1 MRAFDVDE
9 CRAYIE
15 ASSKATDVIIGAD
28 SERHKVH
35 GVWHYTVT
43 TAVIV
48 HIDGNR
54 GCRVFGDAY
63 TARDYDPRKDRP
75 AMRLMAEVEA
85 AAEMYLKLADAI
97 GERSVQIHL
106 DINTDEVHGSS
117 CVLHQAIGYIR
128 GMTGIVPKV
137 KPEAFGASHTADR
150 LQSILETAAA
160 PRARGVTATTPATR
174 VARVDK
180 VPVLG

>member
-28 SERHKVH
+28 SERHKVR
-35 GVWHYTVT
+35 GAWHYTVT

-85 AAEMYLKLADAI
+85 ASAMYLLLEEAI
-97 GERSVQIHL
+97 GDHPVAIHL
-106 DINTDEVHGSS
+106 DISPDLKNGSS
-117 CVLHQAIGYIR
+117 CVIHEAIGYIR
-128 GMTGIVPKV
+128 GTCGITPKV
-137 KPEAFGASHTADR
+137 KPDAFGASHTADR
-150 LQSILETAAA
+150 LQEVI
-160 PRARGVTATTPATR
+160 G
-174 VARVDK
+174 
-180 VPVLG
+180 G